1 METKP
6 EAPIAK
12 SEMSSTEAAEFL
24 HVTRRSVAR
33 FATEGKLASQK
44 KGNKLFF
51 QKEVMWKILSLKRG
65 IIQPLET
72 EPQSRILTVAQLIS
86 TVKEEVDTLKEE
98 INAKQQLL
106 AEREKFLS
114 DLQYAER
121 R

>member
-51 QKEVMWKILSLKRG
+51 KRSDVEDFALKRG

-72 EPQSRILTVAQLIS
+72 EPHTYSCSVNLDSQRRSRHFKRGNQRQATASGGERKIPVRPSVRRTTLT
-86 TVKEEVDTLKEE
+86 D
-98 INAKQQLL
+98 
-106 AEREKFLS
+106 
-114 DLQYAER
+114 
-121 R
+121 

>member
-1 METKP
+1 METMP
-6 EAPIAK
+6 EAHIDK

-33 FATEGKLASQK
+33 FATEGKLASHK

-51 QKEVMWKILSLKRG
+51 KRSDVEDFALKRG

-86 TVKEEVDTLKEE
+86 TVKEEVDTLK
-98 INAKQQLL
+98 
-106 AEREKFLS
+106 
-114 DLQYAER
+114 
-121 R
+121 

>member
-24 HVTRRSVAR
+24 HVTRRSFAR

-51 QKEVMWKILSLKRG
+51 KRSDVEDFALNRG
-65 IIQPLET
+65 IIQTLET

>member
-1 METKP
+1 
-6 EAPIAK
+6 
-12 SEMSSTEAAEFL
+12 MS
-24 HVTRRSVAR
+24 HVLPRKGNSHH
-33 FATEGKLASQK
+33 KK

-51 QKEVMWKILSLKRG
+51 KRSDVEDFALKRG

>member
-44 KGNKLFF
+44 KVISFSSKG
-51 QKEVMWKILSLKRG
+51 VMWKILLS
-65 IIQPLET
+65 
-72 EPQSRILTVAQLIS
+72 S
-86 TVKEEVDTLKEE
+86 
-98 INAKQQLL
+98 
-106 AEREKFLS
+106 AE
-114 DLQYAER
+114 
-121 R
+121 

>member
-1 METKP
+1 MED
-6 EAPIAK
+6 
-12 SEMSSTEAAEFL
+12 
-24 HVTRRSVAR
+24 
-33 FATEGKLASQK
+33 FALQ
-44 KGNKLFF
+44 
-51 QKEVMWKILSLKRG
+51 RG

-98 INAKQQLL
+98 ISAKQQLL
-106 AEREKFLS
+106 TEREKFLS

>member
-44 KGNKLFF
+44 KGPIGTFVVL
-51 QKEVMWKILSLKRG
+51 
-65 IIQPLET
+65 
-72 EPQSRILTVAQLIS
+72 
-86 TVKEEVDTLKEE
+86 
-98 INAKQQLL
+98 
-106 AEREKFLS
+106 
-114 DLQYAER
+114 
-121 R
+121 

>member
-44 KGNKLFF
+44 KGNKLF
-51 QKEVMWKILSLKRG
+51 LSLV
-65 IIQPLET
+65 
-72 EPQSRILTVAQLIS
+72 SDMRIAC
-86 TVKEEVDTLKEE
+86 
-98 INAKQQLL
+98 
-106 AEREKFLS
+106 
-114 DLQYAER
+114 YA
-121 R
+121 

>member
-33 FATEGKLASQK
+33 KLASQK

-51 QKEVMWKILSLKRG
+51 KRSDVEDFALKRG